1 MAKKE
6 SDKTEYQMVKM
17 LTYCHTPEEY
27 KIFDYRALRPKYFVE
42 KLDDTGTVDTSGVHF
57 ISQELD
63 EIKIKDSNVEYYT
76 PNNVGIL
83 LSITNQSLSKAKEI
97 FEELNLLKKTPD
109 LDKKETLQ
117 KISIATYNFI
127 EAFQTSIVFAY
138 TALEAFANLSIPH
151 DYVYRQEN
159 KAKGTVELFN
169 KEAIERWLSLDLK
182 LGEMLVEIYST
193 KQLKQ
198 QPTWSTF
205 KILEDLRH
213 DIIHQKSISRTEFYK
228 KYFKK
233 DVFKICLCAEEIIDF
248 FYQQQKDKNFTNPLW
263 PWLINKANY
272 FPIEKFKQNRF
283 YHDPK
288 NFDPKKFTP

>member
-1 MAKKE
+1 MAKTE
-6 SDKTEYQMVKM
+6 SNQNEYKMVKM
-17 LTYCHTPEEY
+17 IAYCRTPEEY

-42 KLDDTGTVDTSGVHF
+42 KLEDDGTVDTSGVHF

-63 EIKIKDSNVEYYT
+63 EIKIKDSNIEYYT

-83 LSITNQSLSKAKEI
+83 LSVTNQSLKRAKDI
-97 FEELNLLKKTPD
+97 FEELNLLKKLPEAN
-109 LDKKETLQ
+109 KKETIQ
-117 KISIATYNFI
+117 RISIASYNFI
-127 EAFQTSIVFAY
+127 ESFQTSIVFAY
-138 TALEAFANLSIPH
+138 TALEAFANLSIPP
-151 DYVYRQEN
+151 DYIYKQKN
-159 KAKGTVELFN
+159 KAKGTVELFD

-182 LGEMLVEIYST
+182 LGDMLVEIYST

-198 QPTWSTF
+198 HSSWSTF

-233 DVFKICLCAEEIIDF
+233 DVFKVCQCAEEIIDF

-263 PWLINKANY
+263 PWLINKKNY

-283 YHDPK
+283 YHNPK
-288 NFDPKKFTP
+288 NFDPKTLKE